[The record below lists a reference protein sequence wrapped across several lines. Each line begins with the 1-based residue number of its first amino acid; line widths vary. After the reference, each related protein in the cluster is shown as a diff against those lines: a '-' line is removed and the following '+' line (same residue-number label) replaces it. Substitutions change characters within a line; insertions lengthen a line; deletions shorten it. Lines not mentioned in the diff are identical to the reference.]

1 MSDKFF
7 IKHDNIALLVNT
19 MAVRLSEWS
28 GSLSEIMASFDSFS
42 ASEGF
47 TGGSANIAKEY
58 CATYYGSSGISS
70 LPILLSESSV
80 AISEALLLYEKTF
93 LDYDT
98 VDKFSISEDK
108 IDYIIQDAGVEAIGD
123 FETIHENAINI
134 INSISDIVELPK
146 PDDTYYIQDS
156 EDIVSQLEEVKEDIY
171 ELEAAELV
179 IIEELNEQIDSL
191 LALVESYSNKTKRAT
206 SFVSSDEIITSE
218 LETAIEE
225 YAKSCRR
232 RQLNAANLEAAK
244 AQHAATMERIQ
255 KEFEERRK
263 KQGEQKI
270 KQGIFAAT
278 VGTLCI
284 VCTAGAASP
293 VVIGAGLTFG
303 TGSLLYGDSY
313 IQEGEEDIYYASIGD
328 VSTPASNYI
337 RDTVFQGN
345 QELYDLWG
353 SINVSGAMSMI
364 PVGLKGSGVLRSSV
378 NMTSS
383 SLATET
389 RFVVYDT
396 IASESASFG
405 VGEYCD
411 YKGIE
416 GTDKLMLQ
424 SATSFVTS
432 LGIVKASEI
441 GQGAEQI
448 TKFSYDDLPGEEAVF
463 RLDDVNLEKLD
474 AIDSRPIGY
483 YEKPSIK
490 NGESFDDLL
499 ETNYRKPSGSS
510 VYEGGNLSANMYCIS
525 GEEHF
530 AAYKEMFGAENVEW
544 TSKDTLSVADRVR
557 VQNWGDN
564 LPSDEMYLKY
574 KDVYQNDLYYNQA
587 TGDINWPI
595 NDGFSEYPS
604 DFTLEVGSKI
614 DRYGSDYGTFTSPLG
629 IAYEQRALAPGTEL
643 KPYSVFEVLK
653 PIDVKAGGIA
663 PWFNQP
669 GGGIQYIMPDI
680 IDELIDTGYLR
691 RIN

>member
-1 MSDKFF
+1 VIFSLEKYMGEIVSEKFF

-19 MAVRLSEWS
+19 MAGRLSEWS
-28 GSLSEIMASFDSFS
+28 GCLSEIMMNFDDFS
-42 ASEGF
+42 SSEGF
-47 TGGSANIAKEY
+47 TGNSANAAREY
-58 CATYYGSSGISS
+58 CATYYGCNGASS
-70 LPILLSESSV
+70 LPILLSESAV

-93 LDYDT
+93 LDFDT
-98 VDKFSISEDK
+98 VEKFSISEEE

-179 IIEELNEQIDSL
+179 KIEELNEQIDSL

-218 LETAIEE
+218 LDTAIEE
-225 YAKSCRR
+225 YAKSCQR

-270 KQGIFAAT
+270 WHGIFAAT

-328 VSTPASNYI
+328 INTPASNYI
-337 RDTVFQGN
+337 RDSIVFKGN

-424 SATSFVTS
+424 SAASFVTS
-432 LGIVKASEI
+432 LGLVKASEI

-448 TKFSYDDLPGEEAVF
+448 TKVNYDDLPREEAVF
-463 RLDDVNLEKLD
+463 RLDDAKINNLDVIEN
-474 AIDSRPIGY
+474 RPIDY
-483 YEKPSIK
+483 YKKEY
-490 NGESFDDLL
+490 L
-499 ETNYRKPSGSS
+499 ETTLNSEFSLQMPLQDRKLYLKQQKELFFDEFQERATRLGMDSSQTVQAFDALMDGDYVKMASYFDSSTPVDKAFFWSGCKETAAKEAAS
-510 VYEGGNLSANMYCIS
+510 VGGKTLEMTQAGLMFDNWETFNNLYDNWRLS
-525 GEEHF
+525 GPVWE
-530 AAYKEMFGAENVEW
+530 
-544 TSKDTLSVADRVR
+544 TLSSQYAEGARGLVTRFYTESAKGVIW
-557 VQNWGDN
+557 NTIE
-564 LPSDEMYLKY
+564 LPKLIENSDKGLVTKII
-574 KDVYQNDLYYNQA
+574 KV
-587 TGDINWPI
+587 
-595 NDGFSEYPS
+595 
-604 DFTLEVGSKI
+604 KI
-614 DRYGSDYGTFTSPLG
+614 DG
-629 IAYEQRALAPGTEL
+629 
-643 KPYSVFEVLK
+643 
-653 PIDVKAGGIA
+653 
-663 PWFNQP
+663 
-669 GGGIQYIMPDI
+669 
-680 IDELIDTGYLR
+680 
-691 RIN
+691 